1 MDIKNN
7 KNEPK
12 YVKLDGKEISIIATI
27 DGIQW
32 QVPLCETNE
41 SYVEIM
47 RQAKEGIITIKAAD
61 KNTTITTED
70 K

>member
-12 YVKLDGKEISIIATI
+12 YMKIDGEETSILATI

-32 QVPLCETNE
+32 HVPLCETNE

-47 RQAKEGIITIKAAD
+47 RQVKEGTITIKAAD
-61 KNTTITTED
+61 KNTTITTKD